1 MGIAPEQFA
10 AICDEAVSK
19 NLSELIQ
26 SQILAMD
33 DFLTFKKMMV
43 KANMELEMEALRNN
57 QRPYQTHPPWRGQKS
72 LEILTPLSLVSL
84 SQACPIDYEPR

>member
-1 MGIAPEQFA
+1 MSPQPCALARLCAGLALQLGIEAEKFV

-43 KANMELEMEALRNN
+43 KANMELEMEALRAN
-57 QRPYQTHPPWRGQKS
+57 QRSPKPPTHCS
-72 LEILTPLSLVSL
+72 
-84 SQACPIDYEPR
+84 